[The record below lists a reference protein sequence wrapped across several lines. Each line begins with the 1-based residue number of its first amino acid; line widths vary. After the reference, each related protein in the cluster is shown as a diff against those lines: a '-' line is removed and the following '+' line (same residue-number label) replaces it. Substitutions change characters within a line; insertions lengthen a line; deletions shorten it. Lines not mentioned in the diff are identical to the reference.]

1 MFSKHHQLRTH
12 MAETHFPKGT
22 KPFICEHSECTKSF
36 ISAQKLRAHSKTHE
50 GSFLFSSIFKI
61 TSANIR
67 TERRYTCSHSACEA
81 VYFPTWTALQA
92 HTRTAHPAICPYPT
106 CKGKTF
112 SQQKGLRAH
121 LKIHKQ
127 REVEESLIASIR
139 TEDGDA
145 DDESEHRMAKRRRGG
160 EVGRDSICESE
171 GCGRDFK
178 SVSILCIYLVALRV
192 NIMSTEKGT

>member
-1 MFSKHHQLRTH
+1 MMFSKHHQLRTH
-12 MAETHFPKGT
+12 IAETHCPKGT
-22 KPFICEHSECTKSF
+22 KPFICEYSECTKSF

-50 GSFLFSSIFKI
+50 GSFLFSSKSKI
-61 TSANIR
+61 ISTNIR
-67 TERRYTCSHSACEA
+67 TERRYKCSHSACEA

-121 LKIHKQ
+121 LKIHEQ

-139 TEDGDA
+139 TEDADADADA
-145 DDESEHRMAKRRRGG
+145 DDESEHRLAKRRRGG
-160 EVGRDSICESE
+160 EVGRDWKCESE
-171 GCGRDFK
+171 GCRRGFK
-178 SVSILCIYLVALRV
+178 SVSI
-192 NIMSTEKGT
+192 